1 MSILDGLMDIVTLG
15 GHSRLKDAKE
25 KYEEAY
31 AQYKTLHDEITTLHG
46 NISREIESLGNTT
59 KKSFKL
65 IYRASW
71 LLKIGRP
78 EVLNNSYN
86 QQSLSINFEK
96 NTPKT
101 AAALSQYSSVLSVT
115 TGVGAG
121 SAVAIGSW
129 ALVSLVGSAST
140 GTAIAGLTGVAATN
154 ATLAWFG
161 GGALAAGGAGMAGGA
176 MVLGGLFAAPLI
188 IYSVWSSHSQAK
200 EIELKTKDIDLAS
213 EELKP
218 KLIELY
224 DVFQV
229 IKTQHNR
236 LKKAYE
242 TFEAEYKIA
251 KGLLLPY
258 GFISIV
264 YYYIRLLFG
273 WVLYSEEDKITLL
286 NLTDALES
294 FSEQF
299 VARTTLNNEPP

>member
-1 MSILDGLMDIVTLG
+1 MSLFDGLMNVVTLG

-25 KYEEAY
+25 KYQDAY
-31 AQYKTLHDEITTLHG
+31 TQYKTVHDEITTLHG
-46 NISREIESLGNTT
+46 KMSYEVELLGDTT
-59 KKSFKL
+59 KDSFKL
-65 IYRASW
+65 IYKASW
-71 LLKIGRP
+71 LLRAVRPKITDISHG
-78 EVLNNSYN
+78 
-86 QQSLSINFEK
+86 QSLSVTLDNS
-96 NTPKT
+96 TPKT

-129 ALVSLVGSAST
+129 ALVSLVGTAST
-140 GTAIAGLTGVAATN
+140 GTAIVGLAGGAATN

-218 KLIELY
+218 KIIELY

-229 IKTQHNR
+229 VKTQHNR

-258 GFISIV
+258 GFISII